1 MINAYNTLT
10 RTKEPLPRAARGKK
24 LRLFVC
30 GPTVYDYSHI
40 GHGRTYTSFDA
51 IVRWIEKRGIPVEY
65 LMNITDIDDKI
76 ISRAQREDTTWK
88 KLTGFFEREFMHD
101 LGRLAVREVDAFL
114 RASDHIPEIISQIKL
129 LIKRGVA
136 YKTQTGV
143 YFSVKKFPDYGKLA
157 HRKLNEMKEAVRIDP
172 DPTKHNPADFTLWKL
187 QKPGEPWWNSPWGKG
202 RPGWHIEDTAIAKKY
217 FGPQYELHGGALDL
231 IFPHHE
237 SEIAQMEAAYGKK
250 PFVKLWMHSG
260 FLNVRGGKMA
270 KSLGNFVTIHEIL
283 ETWDPRIL
291 RFMYLRAHYRAP
303 LDYDDDLLADAAA
316 AWDRIK
322 DFVERLGNYKRQ
334 TINDRRQNEVIKTFI
349 ITARKKFETAMDDD
363 FNTPVA
369 LVVVFDLITQVNP
382 LLEGGTV
389 SVKNRT
395 LLFKFLKEVDDIF
408 GILPPLQKTAVPP
421 DVMRLV
427 WARETFRKEGKF
439 AEGDRIRKELLAEG
453 WTVED
458 TASGPRINRKSSTP
472 VSK

>member
-1 MINAYNTLT
+1 MSIRIYNTLT
-10 RTKEPLPRAARGKK
+10 HTKVPIPRTARGKK

-51 IVRWIEKRGIPVEY
+51 IVRWIEKRGIPVEC

-76 ISRAQREDTTWK
+76 IARAQRDGTTWK

-101 LGRLAVREVDAFL
+101 LGRLAIREVDAFL
-114 RASDHIPEIISQIKL
+114 RASDHIPEIIAQIKL
-129 LIKRGVA
+129 LMKKGFA
-136 YKTQTGV
+136 YKTSTGV
-143 YFSVKKFPDYGKLA
+143 YFSVKKFPNYGKLA

-172 DPTKHNPADFTLWKL
+172 DPTKHSPLDFALWKF
-187 QKPGEPWWNSPWGKG
+187 QKPGEPWWNAPWGKG

-217 FGPQYELHGGALDL
+217 FGSQYELHGGALDL

-260 FLNVRGGKMA
+260 FLNVRGEKMA

-322 DFVERLGNYKRQ
+322 DFAERLYQYQAPSTQGATRMLA
-334 TINDRRQNEVIKTFI
+334 VVMKT
-349 ITARKKFETAMDDD
+349 TKKAFASAMDDD

-369 LVVVFDLITQVNP
+369 LASVFNLITQVNP
-382 LLEGGTV
+382 LLEKRMV
-389 SVKNRT
+389 SVKDRA
-395 LLFKFLKEVDDIF
+395 LLLKFLKEVDDIF
-408 GILPPLQKTAVPP
+408 GILPPPQKTTVPP
-421 DVMRLV
+421 DIMRLV
-427 WARETFRKEGKF
+427 GARETFRKEGKF